1 MNTIKHILSLKIQ
14 NELCLSEE
22 RINIRGGDDVNPIL
36 IFGAVLVTVILWF
49 LLTFLFQPLGKFLL
63 RIIDDTIEAME
74 DDEKHKEKEKKKNE
88 KR

>member
-1 MNTIKHILSLKIQ
+1 M
-14 NELCLSEE
+14 
-22 RINIRGGDDVNPIL
+22 NPIL
-36 IFGAVLVTVILWF
+36 ILGAVLVTVILWF

-74 DDEKHKEKEKKKNE
+74 DDDKHKEKEKKKNE

>member
-1 MNTIKHILSLKIQ
+1 M
-14 NELCLSEE
+14 
-22 RINIRGGDDVNPIL
+22 NPIL

-49 LLTFLFQPLGKFLL
+49 LLTFLFFLFHPLGKFLL
-63 RIIDDTIEAME
+63 RIIDDTIETMK

>member
-1 MNTIKHILSLKIQ
+1 M
-14 NELCLSEE
+14 
-22 RINIRGGDDVNPIL
+22 NPIL
-36 IFGAVLVTVILWF
+36 ILGAVLVTVILWF

-74 DDEKHKEKEKKKNE
+74 EEDKYKEKEKKKNE